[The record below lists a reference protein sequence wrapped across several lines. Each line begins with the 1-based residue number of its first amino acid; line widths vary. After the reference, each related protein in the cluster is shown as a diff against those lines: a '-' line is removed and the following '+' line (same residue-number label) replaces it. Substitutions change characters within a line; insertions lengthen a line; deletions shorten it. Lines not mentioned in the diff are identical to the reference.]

1 MTEIRAPGQRVSV
14 NVLNYRK
21 IQTLKKRRIHSSIP
35 FPKLNS
41 SIQPRSLK
49 WPAQSIPPNLFYSF
63 LCKIYIFIWNLSK
76 WPINLE
82 CQLIYNRSVKSAP
95 TWVKSRMCAPPT
107 QNRPKWSR
115 VTIAQSSHAAVTQLN
130 VGIVVAISAR
140 TAPSSSMI
148 KTIHLLAYVV
158 HNSQFLTQFW
168 PFNSS
173 IKDCHA
179 ILFGPRGF

>member
-1 MTEIRAPGQRVSV
+1 MTEIRAPGQRVSA
-14 NVLNYRK
+14 NVLNYPK

-158 HNSQFLTQFW
+158 HNSLSFSLNFDHSTLQ
-168 PFNSS
+168 
-173 IKDCHA
+173 
-179 ILFGPRGF
+179 